1 MIAFLRKKISHK
13 ERPFLG
19 KKKLLVA
26 ALAVVVIG
34 LAVFWSL
41 TRYRVSTDD
50 AFVDGHIHQV
60 SPRISGF
67 VTEVLVEDNQVVEAG
82 QTLAVL
88 DPTDY
93 KVALAQAKADL
104 ASAKSTLVGQQ
115 LGVPLE
121 LNQTSSRVASAKA
134 QLASLLKTLNQLRK
148 EGEAARKVVAQNQA
162 DFEQAR
168 LDLERYDS
176 LRAREVVAQADLDTA
191 RTRYRTTQAVVQQNQ
206 ARSVALDHNL
216 ASTEAQVARLQAEID
231 LAVTGESQAVIMS
244 KDAEAQAA
252 RVDLAQERLRQ
263 AELNLQYTKI
273 HAPVAGQVT
282 RKLVETGQ
290 YVAAGQPLLA
300 VVPMAAKDLW
310 ITANFK
316 ESQLTDMRPGQEAV
330 ITVDTYPDLEIRG
343 KVESIMAGT
352 GSVFTLFPPENAAG
366 NYVKVVQRIPV
377 RIVFDPGTRD
387 LPPLRLGMSV
397 VPTVLTR

>member
-41 TRYRVSTDD
+41 TRHRVSTDD